1 MKTRSID
8 TFQQDHICDVCG
20 RTLLRGE
27 NTEGFLAAGRRLD
40 VCELCKPRAL
50 HEGWVREGTIPD
62 YPNAGAAAPRR
73 GGLFGRLRSR
83 SGGNDG
89 DRAANKRRG
98 RQSLDD
104 ELAGDSWN
112 PHAPMQEPDFQE
124 TEYQAPSRSRE
135 RAPERGY
142 ERVPEPPAR
151 QRPDS
156 YPPDADVV
164 PPRRPS
170 RRGMPPHQQPLEAAA
185 FEPQPQAR
193 IEPQSEP
200 RPLQFTPADDRGAWD
215 DQDYSNSEQAGD
227 SEYEG
232 GAIEAWASEPQEDGW
247 LDQPVAGEAE
257 IFDDAPHG
265 AQPAGADDYEQLPDE
280 FEDEYEDDPEFEQPQ
295 QLPGRRAREPRARMQ
310 PIEPQP
316 PERRSLFRRQRGE
329 RRARQNEQEMDSG
342 LRQPAEPRHV
352 HAIPSDD
359 LHKSAAAVSAF
370 NDSEHCRTIAGVA
383 RSLGAPV
390 VNVAADRAHAGSVW
404 IVASWELC
412 WYRYE
417 VDISSARRSVR
428 LDTQGYELSDLSEA
442 QQTANAVANASGQ
455 VTLA

>member
-8 TFQQDHICDVCG
+8 TFQQDHVCDVCG

-27 NTEGFLAAGRRLD
+27 NTEGFLAAGRRLE

-50 HEGWVREGTIPD
+50 HEGWVREGTIPE
-62 YPNAGAAAPRR
+62 YPNAGAAPPRR
-73 GGLFGRLRSR
+73 SGLFGRLRSR
-83 SGGNDG
+83 SGADG
-89 DRAANKRRG
+89 GDGSGKKRRG

-104 ELAGDSWN
+104 ELAGDGWN
-112 PHAPMQEPDFQE
+112 PHAPMQEPDFHE
-124 TEYQAPSRSRE
+124 PEYQAPGRSRE
-135 RAPERGY
+135 PAAERGF
-142 ERVPEPPAR
+142 EPDEPPVR
-151 QRPDS
+151 QRSAS
-156 YPPDADVV
+156 YQPGDDIV

-170 RRGMPPHQQPLEAAA
+170 RRGMPPHQQPLEATA
-185 FEPQPQAR
+185 FESELDER
-193 IEPQSEP
+193 IDPNGEP
-200 RPLQFTPADDRGAWD
+200 RPLQFAPADDPGSWD
-215 DQDYSNSEQAGD
+215 DQDYQDPADAGAA
-227 SEYEG
+227 YEG
-232 GAIEAWASEPQEDGW
+232 GAIEAWASEPRDDGW

-257 IFDDAPHG
+257 IFDRAMP
-265 AQPAGADDYEQLPDE
+265 PARPGEAADYEQSPGE
-280 FEDEYEDDPEFEQPQ
+280 PKDEYEDDPEFEQPQ
-295 QLPGRRAREPRARMQ
+295 RLPGRRAREPRPRMQ
-310 PIEPQP
+310 PNEPLP
-316 PERRSLFRRQRGE
+316 SERRSLFRRPRGE

-342 LRQPAEPRHV
+342 LRQPPEPRHV

-390 VNVAADRAHAGSVW
+390 VNVAADPAHAGSVW

-417 VDISSARRSVR
+417 VDISSARKSVR
-428 LDTQGYELSDLSEA
+428 LDTQGYELSDLTEA